1 MTIKGVGLVVVVLA
15 VLISFLP
22 IQAKTNSS
30 VSYLSMTIVD
40 SPDFTPN
47 VISDGVENG
56 TYTDHDHLGGDVCVS
71 ATLSSNGFIQI
82 QQNYLS
88 STHPKDVWCNA
99 AQAKG
104 FAPRYWNMIVDDG
117 AACTALFGSGSAPCT
132 VVPQITSDLERV
144 IPGSNAFASSSSQI
158 TFQFTLSGRGYSIQT
173 DSPAAIAPGALNN
186 TRTITYHGTAKLYQS
201 ATAISGSFPFEFQL
215 VLAKL

>member
-1 MTIKGVGLVVVVLA
+1 MTIKGVGLVVIVLA
-15 VLISFLP
+15 VLISFL
-22 IQAKTNSS
+22 QAKTNSS

-47 VISDGVENG
+47 VVSDGVENG
-56 TYTDHDHLGGDVCVS
+56 TYTDHDHLGGDLCVS
-71 ATLSSNGFIQI
+71 ATMSSNGFIQI

-88 STHPKDVWCNA
+88 STHPKDIWCNA

-104 FAPRYWNMIVDDG
+104 FTPRYWNMIVDDG
-117 AACTALFGSGSAPCT
+117 AACTALFGNGSAPCT
-132 VVPQITSDLERV
+132 VVPQISSDLERA

-173 DSPAAIAPGALNN
+173 DSSAAITPGALTN
-186 TRTITYHGTAKLYQS
+186 TRTVTYHGTAKLYQS
-201 ATAISGSFPFEFQL
+201 ATAVSGSFPFEFQL

>member
-1 MTIKGVGLVVVVLA
+1 MTIKCVGVVVVVVA
-15 VLISFLP
+15 VLVSFLP

-56 TYTDHDHLGGDVCVS
+56 TYTDHDRLGGDVCVS

-88 STHPKDVWCNA
+88 ATHPRDIWCNA
-99 AQAKG
+99 AQPNG
-104 FAPRYWNMIVDDG
+104 FAARHWSMIVDDA
-117 AACTALFGSGSAPCT
+117 AACSALFGNSSAPCT
-132 VVPQITSDLERV
+132 VVPQITSDRERV

-173 DSPAAIAPGALNN
+173 DSPAAIAPGNSDQ
-186 TRTITYHGTAKLYQS
+186 RFV
-201 ATAISGSFPFEFQL
+201 SF
-215 VLAKL
+215 